1 MKTIKDTNLENKKVL
16 VRCDFN
22 VPLDEEG
29 NITDDFRIQQSLPTI
44 KYLIEKKAKV
54 ILMSHLGKP
63 GGKVVEKLRLTP
75 IKDRIEKYLNISVDK
90 ADDCIGEEVKKK
102 IEKMKEGD
110 VLLLENL
117 RFHSGE
123 ESNDLE
129 FARQLADLGD
139 IYVNDA
145 FGTCHRKH
153 ASIVGIPKFLPSFA
167 GLLLKKELDAFSK
180 VVLNPSR
187 PLVVIIGGAKIE
199 SKIKVIKYFLK
210 NSDHLLIGG
219 KIANSILIVKGVLLG
234 RPWPDEEVVKEIK
247 KFDLTSPNLHL
258 PVDVLASPTET
269 GKYGTR
275 VSAPGRV
282 RKDELLLDIGPE
294 TIKMF
299 SKIISSASTIIWAG
313 PMGFFENPL
322 FEKGTR
328 EIAEAII
335 KNQKAFKVAGGGDT
349 ISALRKFHLEEWF
362 NHISTGGGAMLGFL
376 AGEELPGISALE
388 R

>member
-63 GGKVVEKLRLTP
+63 GGKVVENLRLTP

-234 RPWPDEEVVKEIK
+234 RPWPDEEVVEEIK

-299 SKIISSASTIIWAG
+299 SKIIGLANTIIWAG

-349 ISALRKFHLEEWF
+349 ISALRKFHLEKWF

>member
-1 MKTIKDTNLENKKVL
+1 M
-16 VRCDFN
+16 
-22 VPLDEEG
+22 
-29 NITDDFRIQQSLPTI
+29 
-44 KYLIEKKAKV
+44 
-54 ILMSHLGKP
+54 
-63 GGKVVEKLRLTP
+63 
-75 IKDRIEKYLNISVDK
+75 
-90 ADDCIGEEVKKK
+90 
-102 IEKMKEGD
+102 
-110 VLLLENL
+110 LLENL

-234 RPWPDEEVVKEIK
+234 RPWPDEEVVEEIK

>member
-22 VPLDEEG
+22 VPLDEEE

-63 GGKVVEKLRLTP
+63 GGKVVENLRLTP
-75 IKDRIEKYLNISVDK
+75 VKDRIENYLKISIDK

>member
-1 MKTIKDTNLENKKVL
+1 MKTIKDINLENKKVL

-54 ILMSHLGKP
+54 ILMSHLDKP
-63 GGKVVEKLRLTP
+63 GGKVVENLRLTP
-75 IKDRIEKYLNISVDK
+75 VKDRIENYLKISIDK

-117 RFHSGE
+117 RFHPGE

-219 KIANSILIVKGVLLG
+219 KIANSILTVKGVLLG
-234 RPWPDEEVVKEIK
+234 RPWPEEEVVKEIK
-247 KFDLTSPNLHL
+247 KLDLTSPNLHL

-299 SKIISSASTIIWAG
+299 SKIIGLANTIIWAG

-349 ISALRKFHLEEWF
+349 ISALRKFHLEKWF